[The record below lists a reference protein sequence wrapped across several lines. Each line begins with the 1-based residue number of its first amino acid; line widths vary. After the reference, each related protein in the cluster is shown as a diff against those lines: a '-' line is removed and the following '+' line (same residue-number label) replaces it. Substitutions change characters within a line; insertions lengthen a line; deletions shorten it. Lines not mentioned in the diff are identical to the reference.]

1 MDPSLILSAGVPGV
15 LLAGIGF
22 IWREWQADRRKAED
36 RYTAALAES
45 REDAKAMHQLAADL
59 GQAADAIGQINVN
72 GGKIDKLAAQMYET
86 LSLVKTLK
94 GIN

>member
-1 MDPSLILSAGVPGV
+1 
-15 LLAGIGF
+15 
-22 IWREWQADRRKAED
+22 
-36 RYTAALAES
+36 
-45 REDAKAMHQLAADL
+45 
-59 GQAADAIGQINVN
+59 VN